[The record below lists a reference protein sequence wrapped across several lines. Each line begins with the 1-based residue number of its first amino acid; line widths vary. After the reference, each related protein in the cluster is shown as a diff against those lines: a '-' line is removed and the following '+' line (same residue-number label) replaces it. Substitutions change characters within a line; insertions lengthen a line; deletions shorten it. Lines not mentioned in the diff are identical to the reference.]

1 MATGDRKCFNVT
13 IIDDGELEQTYES
26 FYFTV
31 DALNTSLR
39 NNHFFDQFRIYV
51 YDNEGQTN
59 VTFMVVKIMAE

>member
-13 IIDDGELEQTYES
+13 IVDDGELERTES

-39 NNHFFDQFRIYV
+39 NNHFFDEFRIYV
-51 YDNEGQTN
+51 YDNEGQ
-59 VTFMVVKIMAE
+59 FLLKM

>member
-13 IIDDGELEQTYES
+13 IVDDGELEWPSES

-39 NNHFFDQFRIYV
+39 NNHFFDQLWIFV
-51 YDNEGQTN
+51 YDNEGQ
-59 VTFMVVKIMAE
+59 FLLKM